1 MIYLFKGKTIENA
14 QMNVDELE
22 NHFAED
28 LNVCIVCKEEKNG
41 HQLLMYYL
49 KNWRKISKHLV

>member
-1 MIYLFKGKTIENA
+1 MVYLLKGKTIENA
-14 QMNVDELE
+14 QMNVDEPE

-28 LNVCIVCKEEKNG
+28 LNVCIVCEEEKHR
-41 HQLLMYYL
+41 HQLLMYWL